1 MDNDT
6 VIACPIG
13 RMQYIVDFEQAAEN
27 RDEISKMETYIQDLK
42 IEREKYKGRSIE
54 HKKKKIAVGKA
65 SF

>member
-1 MDNDT
+1 
-6 VIACPIG
+6 
-13 RMQYIVDFEQAAEN
+13 MQYIVDFDQAAEN
-27 RDEISKMETYIQDLK
+27 RNEISKMETYIQDLK